1 MSKLYDMYIELK
13 NLNYETI
20 YLFKSGIFF
29 LAIDNDAY
37 LLSKIFNLKIG
48 NLTNS
53 IIKCGFPCTSLNKYK
68 NLFKVHNLN
77 VKIIETHN
85 NTIYNLKEYIQN
97 DNIAQLFEFINSVD
111 INNLSITE
119 AYCFIENLKNKVHN
133 IQGDQL

>member
-85 NTIYNLKEYIQN
+85 TPIYN
-97 DNIAQLFEFINSVD
+97 
-111 INNLSITE
+111 
-119 AYCFIENLKNKVHN
+119 
-133 IQGDQL
+133 